1 MQGVDMNK
9 GVAFCLDNICVQNQL
24 FPSEA
29 DEPPPGDVAGIEG
42 CREWAEFWM
51 VDGVVLFHCDVEAI
65 CICICLQVAF
75 FHYDSITEECQLYRT
90 MEADCQ
96 AMGAPKTAPS
106 FEECTTTTT
115 TATTTT
121 TSKR

>member
-1 MQGVDMNK
+1 MISKPPLETKYFLQRQTSLLLETSLVSRIAENG
-9 GVAFCLDNICVQNQL
+9 
-24 FPSEA
+24 PSS
-29 DEPPPGDVAGIEG
+29 GWWTGWLSSI
-42 CREWAEFWM
+42 
-51 VDGVVLFHCDVEAI
+51 AI
-65 CICICLQVAF
+65 CICVCLQVAF

>member
-1 MQGVDMNK
+1 MNK

-51 VDGVVLFHCDVEAI
+51 VDGVALFHCYLYL
-65 CICICLQVAF
+65 CLSSGGFLPLRLNHRGVSALQN
-75 FHYDSITEECQLYRT
+75 HGS
-90 MEADCQ
+90 
-96 AMGAPKTAPS
+96 
-106 FEECTTTTT
+106 
-115 TATTTT
+115 
-121 TSKR
+121 